1 MKRSNQRQDS
11 ARHAGREGDLLLG
24 TAAGLTNTKG
34 KDVMDYS
41 EFKRLP
47 ELSDEEF
54 LAERARVRPFT
65 ACILKKGPKFEAPG
79 PDHTAGVTKIIW
91 QHGKR
96 NTGLHKAGLLPI
108 VCPISDSSELAGLS
122 IFDATIEDVD
132 AIMSDDPAVVAGVLT
147 YELHPTRSYAGSALK

>member
-1 MKRSNQRQDS
+1 
-11 ARHAGREGDLLLG
+11 
-24 TAAGLTNTKG
+24 
-34 KDVMDYS
+34 MDYR

-91 QHGKR
+91 QHG
-96 NTGLHKAGLLPI
+96 
-108 VCPISDSSELAGLS
+108 AGLS